1 MSMIL
6 LLVLVVGMVLA
17 FAGGLW
23 LLIVAFRQSILW
35 GLAYMFVPFA
45 ALVFI
50 IVHWQEAKKPFLVL
64 LLGLALMVGPVIKM
78 GPPGDA
84 ETTTAGSSSTISG
97 RSMPAGVRPRSTP
110 TGSGF
115 APSTPH
121 GTSVAPLATGAVT
134 PATTPDTTLTELPR
148 PTPPPGILPPPP
160 PPETPTHNLVKPADL
175 GRHLGEV
182 LRFRMKDGR
191 MVVGT
196 LRSVD
201 AENVRIERNLGL
213 GTTSFTLPLAD
224 IEDALERR

>member
-6 LLVLVVGMVLA
+6 LLVLVMGMILA

-23 LLIVAFRQSILW
+23 LLISAFHQSLVW
-35 GLAYMFVPFA
+35 GLACLFLAPIST
-45 ALVFI
+45 LIFI
-50 IVHWQEAKKPFLVL
+50 IMHWQEAKKPFLLWLAGLVL
-64 LLGLALMVGPVIKM
+64 LIGPVIKM

-84 ETTTAGSSSTISG
+84 ETTTTGSSSTISG

-110 TGSGF
+110 V
-115 APSTPH
+115 

-134 PATTPDTTLTELPR
+134 PATTPDATLADLPR

-160 PPETPTHNLVKPADL
+160 PPETPTHNVVKPADL
-175 GRHLGEV
+175 GRHLGEL

-191 MVVGT
+191 TVVGT

-201 AENVRIERNLGL
+201 AENIRIERNLGL
-213 GTTSFTLPLAD
+213 GTTSFTLRLAD
-224 IEDALERR
+224 VEDALERR